1 MIHLTFS
8 FIQGS
13 LQNKQISRAE
23 VWYTSVRKAQEWA
36 QCILALQHANP
47 PVLQGISK
55 ENSETYF
62 LISFFDWLYQ
72 CHFEVQLYIL
82 VLLPDHS
89 HFQEVTS
96 KNLLPL
102 KHMYFLR
109 PPNMLTILENSTGK
123 RIALTVLKFLQVMP
137 IKKEK
142 NCSLTCTYGDS
153 TDQDPSH
160 KLSPFNPNAQSSVKT
175 IQPSFS
181 DTTPPWSRCDNMTH
195 QY

>member
-1 MIHLTFS
+1 
-8 FIQGS
+8 
-13 LQNKQISRAE
+13 
-23 VWYTSVRKAQEWA
+23 
-36 QCILALQHANP
+36 
-47 PVLQGISK
+47 
-55 ENSETYF
+55 
-62 LISFFDWLYQ
+62 
-72 CHFEVQLYIL
+72 
-82 VLLPDHS
+82 
-89 HFQEVTS
+89 
-96 KNLLPL
+96 
-102 KHMYFLR
+102 MYFLR

-181 DTTPPWSRCDNMTH
+181 DTTPP
-195 QY
+195 

>member
-1 MIHLTFS
+1 MTITSGWTPGWIDSWQYYLPTVTRNVISGKCKYWIMIHLTFS

-13 LQNKQISRAE
+13 LQNKQISGAE
-23 VWYTSVRKAQEWA
+23 VWYTNVCKAQEWA
-36 QCILALQHANP
+36 QCILALSKHANP

-62 LISFFDWLYQ
+62 LISFFDWLHQ
-72 CHFEVQLYIL
+72 CRFEVQLYIL

-109 PPNMLTILENSTGK
+109 PPNMLTILENSTCK
-123 RIALTVLKFLQVMP
+123 RIALPVWKFLQVMP

-142 NCSLTCTYGDS
+142 IVL
-153 TDQDPSH
+153 
-160 KLSPFNPNAQSSVKT
+160 
-175 IQPSFS
+175 
-181 DTTPPWSRCDNMTH
+181 
-195 QY
+195 

>member
-1 MIHLTFS
+1 MTITPGWTPGWIDSWQYYLPTVTRNVISGKCKYWIMIHLTFS

-142 NCSLTCTYGDS
+142 IVL
-153 TDQDPSH
+153 
-160 KLSPFNPNAQSSVKT
+160 
-175 IQPSFS
+175 
-181 DTTPPWSRCDNMTH
+181 
-195 QY
+195 